1 MKATRFYTLLALLLM
16 AGIGMAHGQ
25 NMTEIH
31 YYSKV
36 FHGPNMVCQA
46 KDGNIIVE
54 CSITQGNEAVGSK
67 LLKFDRQGNCLDSL
81 YVDDEAKVKSNVFA
95 NPLGEGDV
103 LATLRCSDNN
113 VSVRIQHLDEHLT
126 ITEQADVLLP
136 VQWSGLYA
144 ERFFVDGNH
153 HLIIAIN
160 DSQRQNY
167 RLARVSLDGELLDCV
182 EASRFKQLRVT
193 FAGTPFFQ
201 YSESPL
207 QYGFVAMPTQGNNTS
222 PHLFILDSSFNVT
235 VEGSIATINGANVNY
250 SNMQAVARL
259 NDDEWLYS
267 CRMGLQSDGEFWNQ
281 LTKFDNQMQYQADFQ
296 VHNEGTQGN
305 TTCYPIPEGSVK
317 VTGNGTIY
325 HVCMDYLMLFP
336 GYLNITCLNSDFSM
350 RWQRRYPEEPGFPFG
365 TNMCVLDDGTAVV
378 CGYSTDNNV
387 YDMFLLLFEN
397 EGESIAETEPL
408 RRKVEAYPN
417 PGGNTINIR
426 TALPN
431 AYVEVYDLNG
441 KLIHHQ
447 AITDETTSINA
458 ENWASGS
465 YVWKVYTGGPSTLRQ
480 AQGPQGSGTLVETG
494 KWIKE

>member
-1 MKATRFYTLLALLLM
+1 MKTTRFYTLVAVLLM

-31 YYSKV
+31 YYSEV

-81 YVDDEAKVKSNVFA
+81 YVDDEAKVKSYVFA

-103 LATLRCSDNN
+103 LTTLRCSDNN
-113 VSVRIQHLDEHLT
+113 VSVRIQHLDEQLT

-153 HLIIAIN
+153 HLILAIN

-167 RLARVSLDGELLDCV
+167 RLARISLDGELLDCV

-207 QYGFVAMPTQGNNTS
+207 QYGFVAMPSQGNNTS

-235 VEGSIATINGANVNY
+235 AEESIATINGANVNY

-281 LTKFDNQMQYQADFQ
+281 LTKFDNQLQYQTDFQ

-305 TTCYPIPEGSVK
+305 TTSYPIPEGSVK

-325 HVCMDYLMLFP
+325 HACMDYLQLFP
-336 GYLNITCLNSDFSM
+336 GYLNITCLNADLTV
-350 RWQRRYPEEPGFPFG
+350 RWRHRYPQEPGFPYG
-365 TNMCVLDDGTAVV
+365 LNMCVLDDGSAVV
-378 CGYSTDNNV
+378 CGYSWDNDV
-387 YDMFLLLFEN
+387 YDMFLLVFED
-397 EGESIAETEPL
+397 EGVGVSETEIAE
-408 RRKVEAYPN
+408 RQADAYPN
-417 PGGNTINIR
+417 PGKDVLNIR
-426 TALPN
+426 TGLKDAW
-431 AYVEVYDLNG
+431 VEVYDMNGRLVHREDITENVTAINTMNWSEGTYVWRVMANG
-441 KLIHHQ
+441 K
-447 AITDETTSINA
+447 EA
-458 ENWASGS
+458 EI
-465 YVWKVYTGGPSTLRQ
+465 
-480 AQGPQGSGTLVETG
+480 G
-494 KWIKE
+494 KWIKQ